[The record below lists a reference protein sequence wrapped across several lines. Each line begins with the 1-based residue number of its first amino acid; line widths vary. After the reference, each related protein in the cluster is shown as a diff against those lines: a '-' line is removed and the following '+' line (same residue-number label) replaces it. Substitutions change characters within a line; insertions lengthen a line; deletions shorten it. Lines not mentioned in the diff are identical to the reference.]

1 MSDKLVMVVIISLG
15 VLILISGLVYIRF
28 RRDRS
33 KSYLFPVMDTPRRLG
48 ASYAAGIG
56 AVLAFDSKLG
66 SPSSQRNPMP
76 DYLTRV

>member
-1 MSDKLVMVVIISLG
+1 MSDWLIKGVVISLG
-15 VLILISGLVYIRF
+15 VLSLITWLAYVRF
-28 RRDRS
+28 RKERS
-33 KSYLFPVMDTPRRLG
+33 KSYLFPVMETPQRLG

-56 AVLAFDSKLG
+56 AVLAFHSKRG